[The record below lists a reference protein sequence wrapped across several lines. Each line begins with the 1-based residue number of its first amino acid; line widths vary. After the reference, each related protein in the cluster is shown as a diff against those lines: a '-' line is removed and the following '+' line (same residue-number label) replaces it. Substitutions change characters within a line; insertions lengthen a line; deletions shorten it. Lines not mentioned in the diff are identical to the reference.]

1 MFIHRNLT
9 NHKPLFILSP
19 CGTSLLTNTAK
30 GDEKKTI
37 FQYSNAPSKDTVP
50 AKHRAV
56 LEKIIHQAQKSL
68 LDAGPDQAAR
78 ISAELNGILA
88 IYKHCLPDPASGHHH
103 LLLCTDTWL
112 GEETGRVVEQW
123 LVGHGLPARVKK
135 QQDLQTA
142 DLPSFQLALSEIVS
156 WMENEVKKWRKS
168 HRVIF
173 NLTGGFKSVQGF
185 LQTLA
190 MFYADETVYIFETGN
205 ALMRIPRLP
214 VEMTAPDVLETHLDL
229 FRKLALGIENR
240 LTPPQD
246 IPESMLLNIDE
257 QWGLSPWGELIW
269 ERNRDLLYKKE
280 IYPPPCS
287 LVVAGTRFMDSV
299 KSLPTDRRIQVNKRI
314 DDLCRFWL
322 SRNSGRAYNPA
333 SLDFKE
339 LRGNPCP
346 PSTHECDAWA
356 EHGGKRIFMH
366 IEPGANGE
374 KILIL
379 DRLGDHLK

>member
-1 MFIHRNLT
+1 M
-9 NHKPLFILSP
+9 NHPIIKPLFILSP

-30 GDEKKTI
+30 DKDKDKKVI
-37 FQYSNAPSKDTVP
+37 FEYSNATRRDDVP
-50 AKHRAV
+50 AGHQKILDNIITRARKG
-56 LEKIIHQAQKSL
+56 LM
-68 LDAGPDQAAR
+68 DAEPHKASKM
-78 ISAELNGILA
+78 SAELNGILS
-88 IYKHCLPDPASGHHH
+88 IYHQRLPTSPARDHH

-112 GEETGRVVEQW
+112 GEETGRLVEQW
-123 LVGHGLPARVKK
+123 LTKHEFTARLKK

-142 DLPSFQLALSEIVS
+142 DLPSFQLALSDMVS
-156 WMENEVKKWRKS
+156 WMDREIREWRAS

-190 MFYADETVYIFETGN
+190 MFYADEAVYIFETGN
-205 ALMRIPRLP
+205 TLLRIPRLP
-214 VEMTAPDVLETHLDL
+214 VEMTAPEVLKTHLEF
-229 FRKLALGIENR
+229 FRQLALGLVNR
-240 LTPPQD
+240 RPPPAD
-246 IPESMLLNIDE
+246 IPESMLLNVDDE
-257 QWGLSPWGELIW
+257 WSLSPWGELIW
-269 ERNRDLLYKKE
+269 EQNRNELYSVE
-280 IYPPPCS
+280 VYPPPCDF
-287 LVVAGTRFMDSV
+287 VRTGAHFMDSV
-299 KSLPTDRRIQVNKRI
+299 KTLPPDRRRRINEKI

-322 SRNSGRAYNPA
+322 SRGKGRSNNPL

-339 LRGNPCP
+339 LKGNPSP

-366 IEPGANGE
+366 IEPGINGE